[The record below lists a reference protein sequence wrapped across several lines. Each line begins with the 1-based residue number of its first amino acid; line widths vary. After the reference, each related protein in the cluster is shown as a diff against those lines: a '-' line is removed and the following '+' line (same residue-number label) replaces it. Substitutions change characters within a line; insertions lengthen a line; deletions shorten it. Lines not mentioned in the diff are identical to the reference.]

1 VEQNLRTESLSAKEA
16 GKQAGKPARFHKL
29 LFGPVGLKGGE
40 TQEESGMLLFSN
52 LPHNCSE
59 GELRSSIESRG
70 LKLHSVRI
78 ISDTISRSSPAFG
91 QVELDSESSA
101 ARAVVSL
108 KGMLIRN
115 RVVQVRQTAELR
127 PTKEVTLAARKQV
140 SKHVAREV
148 PR

>member
-1 VEQNLRTESLSAKEA
+1 
-16 GKQAGKPARFHKL
+16 
-29 LFGPVGLKGGE
+29 
-40 TQEESGMLLFSN
+40 MLLFSN

-59 GELRSSIESRG
+59 GELRNSIESRG

-101 ARAVVSL
+101 APALASL
-108 KGMLIRN
+108 NGMLIRN

-127 PTKEVTLAARKQV
+127 PTKEVTLATRKQV

-148 PR
+148 AR